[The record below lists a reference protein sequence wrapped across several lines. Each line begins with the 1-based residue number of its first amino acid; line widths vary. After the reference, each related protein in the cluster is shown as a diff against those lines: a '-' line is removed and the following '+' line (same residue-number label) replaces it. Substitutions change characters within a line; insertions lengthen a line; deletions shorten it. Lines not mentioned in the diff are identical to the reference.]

1 MPVAARGI
9 RVGEELRFRMRNPQ
23 TDVGPAWR
31 PHGDGAW
38 PSHEGAGGSGAA
50 PLTQQRG
57 TASPIRAQLV
67 GIRGMSVQGRCERES
82 TCVEEAGALERQ
94 VCECKRSV

>member
-1 MPVAARGI
+1 M
-9 RVGEELRFRMRNPQ
+9 
-23 TDVGPAWR
+23 
-31 PHGDGAW
+31 
-38 PSHEGAGGSGAA
+38 
-50 PLTQQRG
+50 TQQRG